1 MALFLLYL
9 LLRSCNG
16 CDSHRVIN
24 GVGVIDSVK
33 TEDGKVVEDNGVVKP
48 ITGNDVADDLTTTEF
63 AVAMLASRGWTNQ
76 EIAEQLNVSAN
87 TVKKHLLGAMRKLQV
102 ENRRDLKKY
111 MLK

>member
-1 MALFLLYL
+1 MLEAVIKPGWPEDFKRMIEITYQFSSGW
-9 LLRSCNG
+9 R
-16 CDSHRVIN
+16 RVHN
-24 GVGVIDSVK
+24 R
-33 TEDGKVVEDNGVVKP
+33 

-102 ENRRDLKKY
+102 ENRRGLKKY